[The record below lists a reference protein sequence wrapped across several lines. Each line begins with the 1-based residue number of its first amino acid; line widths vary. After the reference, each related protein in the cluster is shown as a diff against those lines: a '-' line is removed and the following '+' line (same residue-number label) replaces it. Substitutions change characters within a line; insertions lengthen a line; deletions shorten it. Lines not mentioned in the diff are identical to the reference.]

1 MKYEKIDRSNIDFT
15 SDTSIC
21 NVGVLDFSINDMPI
35 RLEEFYMNDV
45 LCLTIFIPKVD
56 QFIDE
61 ETIKKYLV
69 DNNVIEIIKDNIY
82 ITEIEDINNNSF
94 ISVNV
99 PLETKNEVLNVCKKD
114 VEILYRLIWR
124 KKGWFKI

>member
-15 SDTSIC
+15 SDTSVC

-114 VEILYRLIWR
+114 VEIL
-124 KKGWFKI
+124 

>member
-15 SDTSIC
+15 SDTSVC
-21 NVGVLDFSINDMPI
+21 NVGFLDFSINNIPI

-45 LCLTIFIPKVD
+45 LCLTIFIPKMVE
-56 QFIDE
+56 FVDE

-99 PLETKNEVLNVCKKD
+99 PLEMKDDVLNICKKNI
-114 VEILYRLIWR
+114 EIL
-124 KKGWFKI
+124 